1 MKQQRMLPA
10 RRRSQLASLHMLDFD
25 QTIEQFQ
32 RSFTFVLQLLK
43 VMIVFHLLNGRFQ
56 RQNGPSI
63 DGVE

>member
-1 MKQQRMLPA
+1 
-10 RRRSQLASLHMLDFD
+10 MLDFD